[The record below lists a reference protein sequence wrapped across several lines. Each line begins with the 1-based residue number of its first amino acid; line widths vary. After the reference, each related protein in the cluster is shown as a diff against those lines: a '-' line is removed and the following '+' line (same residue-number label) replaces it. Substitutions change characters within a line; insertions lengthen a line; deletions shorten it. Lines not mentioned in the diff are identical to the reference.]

1 MTESEKKTTSDGE
14 FDEHGYWINRWTTKN
29 IPFHQE
35 EMHVSLEKH
44 LDKFI
49 DGRNGIKIFFPFCGK
64 CVDMKKLADKGHN
77 IVGVDVAEQAFQE
90 FFTDQNLEYTV
101 EELKDNTGK
110 LFASKDGKIKLYCMN
125 MFKFSKDFEGQF
137 NAIWDRGALE
147 AISPKTRIRYS
158 QVIKELL
165 SPDCHYMIAAMQYD
179 PSIFQGPP
187 HNVTEEDIQN
197 LYGDMCSI
205 EEIDKN
211 DNSPRFKER
220 GLEEI
225 FEVIYF
231 LKIK

>member
-49 DGRNGIKIFFPFCGK
+49 DGRNGIKIFFPLCGK

-77 IVGVDVAEQAFQE
+77 IVGVDIAEQALQE

-110 LFASKDGKIKLYCMN
+110 LFASKDGKIKLYCMD

-147 AISPKTRIRYS
+147 AISPKTRIRYA
-158 QVIKELL
+158 QVIKQLL
-165 SPDCHYMIAAMQYD
+165 SSDCHDMIAAMRYD
-179 PSIFQGPP
+179 PSLFQGPP
-187 HNVTEEDIQN
+187 YNVTEEDIQN

-205 EEIDKN
+205 EEIDEN
-211 DNSPRFKER
+211 DYGPWFKER
-220 GLEEI
+220 GLEVI
-225 FEVIYF
+225 FEWIYF